1 MKVILDN
8 KSHEVR
14 DLTIEQYLV
23 LKENPNIKDH
33 QLIHLMTGIPVDDI
47 MEAPM
52 GDVKFVAKML
62 MSQFIESED
71 LTELDLEMDIDGIIY
86 GLIRPSKMSYE
97 EWINMEVFMA
107 ESPVDVVKLATHLYR
122 PVISEKRGEERE
134 LEKYDLDTCLSRGE
148 LFKKKMSMRKII
160 TALFFLT
167 TFAELLTTD
176 FLSSIPNRQK
186 REKLKEMNRV
196 LQQKKLSSLL

>member
-1 MKVILDN
+1 MRVLLDN
-8 KSHEVR
+8 KSYEVK
-14 DLTIEQYLV
+14 DITIEQYLV

-33 QLIHLMTGIPVDDI
+33 QLIHLMTGIPVEEI

-62 MSQFIESED
+62 MNQFVESQD
-71 LTELDLEMDIDGIIY
+71 LTELDLEMEIEGVIY
-86 GLIRPSKMSYE
+86 GLIRPSKMTYE

-107 ESPVDVVKLATHLYR
+107 ESPVDIVKLSTHLYR
-122 PVISEKRGEERE
+122 PLVSEKRGEDRE
-134 LEKYDLDTCLSRGE
+134 LEKYDLETCLSRGE

-186 REKLKEMNRV
+186 TEKLKEMNRI